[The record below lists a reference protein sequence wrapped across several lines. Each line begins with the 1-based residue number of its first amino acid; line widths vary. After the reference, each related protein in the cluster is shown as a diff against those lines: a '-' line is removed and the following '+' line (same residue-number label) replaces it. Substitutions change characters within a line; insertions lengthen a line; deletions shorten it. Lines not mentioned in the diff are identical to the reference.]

1 MNTGYPHSIA
11 RVLDIG
17 YTEFLP
23 FFEGFGEG
31 LLITDQTGTVI
42 YYNPTMAAIDELDP
56 SDALG
61 KKVVEIYDLT
71 DDSSMIMQCLK
82 NRQPIINR
90 PLLYHTR
97 RGKVA
102 NTIHTVFPLLRHG
115 RLEGAICLVRE
126 YNLLEETISS
136 VSMPR
141 PKRVLP
147 NETQFDFDAIVGSN
161 IDFLRAVNTARLAA
175 KTHSPVMLCG
185 ETGTGKELFAQAI
198 HNQSERKSRSYTAVN
213 CAAIP
218 ENLLEG
224 LLFGTTSGAFTG
236 ARDKPGLFER
246 ASGGTIFLDELNSMA
261 TGLQA
266 KILRVIQERK
276 VRPLGSLRETEVDI
290 KIISSVSKEPHVA
303 IAENNLRPDL
313 FYRLGVVFVPI
324 PPLRE
329 RREDIVLL
337 ARHFVVKHSRAL
349 NRKVT
354 DISGDVLELFNEYHW
369 PGNVRELEHV
379 IEGAINL
386 VVSSLAEGVVGEMVG
401 RTDGLE
407 KRLADVGG
415 QVGSLG
421 QGDAVPSVLFDD
433 GLKLVGDIVQGFV
446 PGGFA
451 PLSRAAFARADHGR
465 LHALGVVKQG
475 DAGRSARTQ
484 AAVDPGDLGIALDKG
499 HLAVFDRDL
508 DRTADRTH
516 EAHAV
521 YGFFHFFENLQ
532 PFVINPF
539 ADESRRASS
548 GWKTILSLSEEIP
561 GVTSNNHTIKKFF
574 PAGRTNIFL
583 TFFSRILN
591 GIEAMPGDV
600 FR

>member
-1 MNTGYPHSIA
+1 MGTMVMNTGYPHSIA

-175 KTHSPVMLCG
+175 KTHSPVMLYG

-337 ARHFVVKHSRAL
+337 ARHFVAKHSRAL

-386 VVSSLAEGVVGEMVG
+386 VVSSRTIERRHLQSHLTVWRRLRRQTDFFSASTTGSPDPHGLRRQGAESTVVQRQPVAPSNSHTGKGLLANQA
-401 RTDGLE
+401 DHE
-407 KRLADVGG
+407 KSVLADALEAHRGNVT
-415 QVGSLG
+415 
-421 QGDAVPSVLFDD
+421 
-433 GLKLVGDIVQGFV
+433 
-446 PGGFA
+446 
-451 PLSRAAFARADHGR
+451 RAA
-465 LHALGVVKQG
+465 K
-475 DAGRSARTQ
+475 SI
-484 AAVDPGDLGIALDKG
+484 GISRQLFTYKMKKYRI
-499 HLAVFDRDL
+499 DR
-508 DRTADRTH
+508 RKY
-516 EAHAV
+516 V
-521 YGFFHFFENLQ
+521 
-532 PFVINPF
+532 
-539 ADESRRASS
+539 S
-548 GWKTILSLSEEIP
+548 
-561 GVTSNNHTIKKFF
+561 
-574 PAGRTNIFL
+574 
-583 TFFSRILN
+583 
-591 GIEAMPGDV
+591 
-600 FR
+600 